1 MAARGPLPTGGSV
14 REDGTGP
21 SAPQPETGVFGP
33 SATRTCSRVLTY
45 ENTEKYIKT
54 GRNSYSMALFEFGL
68 SCIALVVVIVI
79 IAIIFIFV
87 LEFVVEFLPALIVA
101 GVVYWYTD
109 GDVLWTIVAF
119 VVSAIVF
126 AGLGQTRRRRVRD

>member
-1 MAARGPLPTGGSV
+1 
-14 REDGTGP
+14 
-21 SAPQPETGVFGP
+21 
-33 SATRTCSRVLTY
+33 
-45 ENTEKYIKT
+45 
-54 GRNSYSMALFEFGL
+54 MALFEFGL